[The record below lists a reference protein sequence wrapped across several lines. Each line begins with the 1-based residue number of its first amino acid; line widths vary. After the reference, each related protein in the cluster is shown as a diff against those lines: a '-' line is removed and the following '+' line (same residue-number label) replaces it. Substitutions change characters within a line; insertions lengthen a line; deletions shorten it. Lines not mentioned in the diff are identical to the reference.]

1 VRIGVVIP
9 AYNAAR
15 WIGEALTSVL
25 RQKHRDWVLVVVD
38 DGSTDSTDEV
48 VRGFGDERIGLIR
61 QANAGVSAARNR
73 GKQHLLET
81 SLSREAGEGRG
92 GGGGNALLFLDADDW
107 LASDAL
113 SRLSAALDAAPHAV
127 AASGAYAFVDTG
139 TVRSPPSGYI
149 LRRLLVQNLFANG
162 GHLLVRAEAVHA
174 AGGFRPDI
182 SYGEDWEYWVRI
194 ALQGC
199 FIAAE
204 GRAPVLFVRRH
215 ADGAYQR
222 LAADPSAFLPCMDA
236 IFGNPDLIARFGP
249 DGLAAVRQRTEAEN
263 AWVIGR
269 ELIRHGHQLDGT
281 AWLRRSVAAHP
292 STKRAIMLAAAHALA
307 LLPEMLQGPFRAYPQ
322 SLDQALPS
330 GSAGPRELR
339 LQCPHQP
346 LWQED
351 DEHHQQRAVDD
362 VVPAHSASAEANPKH
377 FGEQN
382 GDERSNRRPEQDVDP
397 AYHGSEH
404 HL

>member
-1 VRIGVVIP
+1 VRIGVVVP

-15 WIGEALTSVL
+15 WIGDAIGSVIA
-25 RQKHRDWVLVVVD
+25 QTHRDWALVVVD
-38 DGSTDSTDEV
+38 DGSTDGTGEFVARFADP
-48 VRGFGDERIGLIR
+48 RIRLIR
-61 QANAGVSAARNR
+61 QANAGVSAARNTGVR
-73 GKQHLLET
+73 T
-81 SLSREAGEGRG
+81 VAGGCA
-92 GGGGNALLFLDADDW
+92 ALLFLDADDW
-107 LASDAL
+107 LSPDAL
-113 SRLSAALDAAPHAV
+113 ARLAGALDTAPTAV
-127 AASGAYAFVDTG
+127 AASGPYAFAG
-139 TVRSPPSGYI
+139 SRRLWRPASGYV

-162 GHLLVRAEAVHA
+162 GHVLVRTEAVRA
-174 AGGFRPDI
+174 AGGFHPDI

-204 GRAPVLFVRRH
+204 GRTPVLFVRRH
-215 ADGAYQR
+215 AGGAYQR
-222 LAADPSAFLPCMDA
+222 LATDPSAFLPCMDA
-236 IFGNPDLIARFGP
+236 IFGNPDLVARFGS

-263 AWVIGR
+263 AWIIGR
-269 ELIRHGHQLDGT
+269 ELIRHGRQLDGT

-292 STKRAIMLAAAHALA
+292 SAKRAIMLAAAHAFA
-307 LLPEMLQGPFRAYPQ
+307 LLPGMLWGPFRAYPQ

-346 LWQED
+346 LWQEN
-351 DEHHQQRAVDD
+351 DEHHQQRAIDD
-362 VVPAHSASAEANPKH
+362 VVPAHRTSAEANPEH

-382 GDERSNRRPEQDVDP
+382 GDERSNRRPKQDVDP